1 MNCAIRGWSLS
12 LGSLP
17 CATRWSQI
25 KKLPSRIGARTF
37 SRCTASSLPNL
48 NDPAPAPRHTS
59 RLRPQSSCAAA
70 YRAGSP
76 NAFCHLLKTLWNPGT
91 KTVPPSSV
99 LLSMS
104 ATTPW
109 QCGPETWDT
118 ALVSLLKSRRFS
130 NVKSSVGSTSAPSRA
145 LKFQGCRSRCTL
157 GRVRHSGLSVV
168 ASPEPTGTFTVG
180 LYTHHLS

>member
-1 MNCAIRGWSLS
+1 
-12 LGSLP
+12 
-17 CATRWSQI
+17 
-25 KKLPSRIGARTF
+25 
-37 SRCTASSLPNL
+37 
-48 NDPAPAPRHTS
+48 
-59 RLRPQSSCAAA
+59 
-70 YRAGSP
+70 
-76 NAFCHLLKTLWNPGT
+76 
-91 KTVPPSSV
+91 
-99 LLSMS
+99 MS

-180 LYTHHLS
+180 LYTHHLSWLTITSRKHAGVSSEGTQLCSEVDAVGES